1 MESKRC
7 VMFDLIL
14 KNMIQRKLR
23 TGLTIFGISL
33 GIFAIIVM
41 GGLSEHFSQT
51 FDRSISL
58 TADKIRVL
66 PEGGFFGAS
75 LNESK
80 VAEVKRIPGVTDAFA
95 LLQAPLDPDSLGF
108 VGGDVV
114 IGIPPEKLPM
124 TMKDTKLDSGR
135 WLVSGDSY
143 RTVLGSSVAREF
155 NLNVGDELEVKSKRV
170 QRTSSVTYAKN
181 FTVVGIMEYTGSFF
195 DNAVI
200 IPLDRA
206 QKFYNRGDTVSMIL
220 AVPDVNADPEEL
232 TKRIGL
238 NVEKITTFSPA
249 ELRKQVEQSLII
261 FSLITISAAVLAA
274 IIGGLSVMNT
284 MLMSVSERTKEFGL
298 MKALG
303 AETRD
308 ILFMT
313 MGEAALM
320 GILGGIFGILGGGA
334 LVYYLNEYLASRGT
348 ILFTIT
354 PRLLAV
360 AIIFATG
367 LGIIS
372 GTYPAYRAAKMS
384 PMEALRYE

>member
-1 MESKRC
+1 
-7 VMFDLIL
+7 MFDLIL
-14 KNMIQRKLR
+14 KNIIQRKLR

-108 VGGDVV
+108 TGGDVV
-114 IGIPPEKLPM
+114 IGIPPEKLSI
-124 TMKDTKLDSGR
+124 TMKDTKLDAGR
-135 WLVSGDSY
+135 WLVSGDGY

-155 NLNVGDELEVKSKRV
+155 NMDVGDELEVKSKRA
-170 QRTSSVTYAKN
+170 QRTSSVTYVRN

-200 IPLDRA
+200 VPLDRA

-220 AVPDVNADPEEL
+220 AVPDVNVDPEDL

-249 ELRKQVEQSLII
+249 ELRKTVEQSLVI

-348 ILFTIT
+348 ILFAIT

-360 AIIFATG
+360 AIIFSTG